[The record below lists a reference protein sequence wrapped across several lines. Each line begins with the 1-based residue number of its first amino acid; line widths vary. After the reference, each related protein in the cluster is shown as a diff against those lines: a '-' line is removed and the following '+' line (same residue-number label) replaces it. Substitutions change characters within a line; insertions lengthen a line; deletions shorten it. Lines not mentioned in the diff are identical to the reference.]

1 MKIRDFLV
9 EIADEILKDEGYR
22 VRIELDDGGYNSY
35 IGLTVD
41 VIEYEK
47 PIRTSSIRLFRHTNT
62 VDLIKN
68 RWCFILGNIC
78 APYADYPDIPLE
90 FSSYGKTR
98 KEAEKEAQKYL
109 KELRAKIAE
118 ITAEYKAERAKNA
131 EAEKERL
138 KARLAELEGHSEDCV
153 CCTPVFRK
161 AKQRPKG

>member
-9 EIADEILKDEGYR
+9 EIADEILKDEEYR
-22 VRIELDDGGYNSY
+22 VRIKLDDGGYNSY
-35 IGLTVD
+35 IGLSVD
-41 VIEYEK
+41 VIGREK
-47 PIRTSSIRLFRHTNT
+47 SIRTSSIRLFRHTNT

-68 RWCFILGNIC
+68 TWCFILGNIC

-90 FSSYGKTR
+90 FSSYGKTS

-109 KELRAKIAE
+109 KELRAKIAK
-118 ITAEYKAERAKNA
+118 IT
-131 EAEKERL
+131 AEKERL
-138 KARLAELEGHSEDCV
+138 KARLAELEGYSEDCV

>member
-9 EIADEILKDEGYR
+9 EIADEILKDEEYS
-22 VRIELDDGGYNSY
+22 VLIELDDGDYNSY
-35 IGLTVD
+35 IGLAVD
-41 VIEYEK
+41 VIERDR

-68 RWCFILGNIC
+68 RWGFILGNIC
-78 APYADYPDIPLE
+78 EPYADYPDIPLE

-98 KEAEKEAQKYL
+98 EEAEKEAQKYL

-138 KARLAELEGHSEDCV
+138 KARLAELEGYSEDCERMRGAV
-153 CCTPVFRK
+153 
-161 AKQRPKG
+161 

>member
-9 EIADEILKDEGYR
+9 EIAVEILKDEEYR
-22 VRIELDDGGYNSY
+22 VRIKLDDGGFNSY
-35 IGLTVD
+35 IGLSVD
-41 VIEYEK
+41 VIEHEK

-68 RWCFILGNIC
+68 TWCFILGNIC

-90 FSSYGKTR
+90 FSSYGKTS

-109 KELRAKIAE
+109 KELRAKIAK
-118 ITAEYKAERAKNA
+118 IT
-131 EAEKERL
+131 AEKERL
-138 KARLAELEGHSEDCV
+138 KARLAELEGYSEDCV

>member
-9 EIADEILKDEGYR
+9 EIADEILKDEEYS
-22 VRIELDDGGYNSY
+22 VLIELDDGGYNSY
-35 IGLTVD
+35 IGLSVD
-41 VIEYEK
+41 VIGREK
-47 PIRTSSIRLFRHTNT
+47 SIRTSSIRLFRHTNT

-118 ITAEYKAERAKNA
+118 ITAE
-131 EAEKERL
+131 KERL
-138 KARLAELEGHSEDCV
+138 KARLAELEGYSEDCV
-153 CCTPVFRK
+153 CCTPVFRQ

>member
-9 EIADEILKDEGYR
+9 EIADEILKDEEYR
-22 VRIELDDGGYNSY
+22 VRIKLDDGGFNSY
-35 IGLTVD
+35 IGLSVD
-41 VIEYEK
+41 VIGREK
-47 PIRTSSIRLFRHTNT
+47 SIRTSSIRLFRHTNT

-78 APYADYPDIPLE
+78 EPYADYPDIPLE

-118 ITAEYKAERAKNA
+118 ITAE
-131 EAEKERL
+131 KERL
-138 KARLAELEGHSEDCV
+138 KARLDEPEGYSEDCV

>member
-9 EIADEILKDEGYR
+9 KIADEILKDEEYR
-22 VRIELDDGGYNSY
+22 VRIKLDDGGYNSY
-35 IGLTVD
+35 IGLSVDVIED

-78 APYADYPDIPLE
+78 EPYADYPDIPLE

-98 KEAEKEAQKYL
+98 EEAEKEAQKYL

-118 ITAEYKAERAKNA
+118 ITAE
-131 EAEKERL
+131 KEWYL
-138 KARLAELEGHSEDCV
+138 KL
-153 CCTPVFRK
+153 
-161 AKQRPKG
+161 KGDTK